1 MRLSE
6 SIEALYRCFSRYRL
20 RNVPY
25 CGHCFH
31 SSEER
36 ALHAPLRLLP
46 AEALSPFMQSTFG
59 LFGQLQDFKR
69 YLPRI
74 LELLAHPAARRRF
87 SAFDV
92 CWKLRGAQWQFWP
105 ADERRAIEDFLRA
118 WFRDRLGSL
127 DACEA
132 LRQAQLG
139 LGSVL
144 DVWLDLPAEAPA
156 LNAAQAVLRYP
167 GDWSCSSSLAAHLE
181 RAFFVSSDPAS
192 QRQLSRAL
200 DVVSGQLASS
210 VA

>member
-25 CGHCFH
+25 CGHCFFP
-31 SSEER
+31 SQER
-36 ALHAPLRLLP
+36 ALHAPLRLLS
-46 AEALSPFMQSTFG
+46 AEALSPFVRSVFG
-59 LFGQLQDFKR
+59 LFGALHDFKR
-69 YLPRI
+69 FLPRI
-74 LELLAHPAARRRF
+74 LELVAHGGAWRRF
-87 SAFDV
+87 SALEV
-92 CWKLRGAQWQFWP
+92 CWTLRREQWQFWP

-127 DACEA
+127 AACEA
-132 LRQAQLG
+132 LREAQLD

-144 DVWLDLPAEAPA
+144 DVWLDLPAEVPA
-156 LNAAQAVLRYP
+156 LNVARAVLRHP
-167 GDWSCSSSLAAHLE
+167 GDWSRSPRLAAHLE
-181 RAFFVSSDPAS
+181 RAFFVSSNPVS
-192 QRQLSRAL
+192 QRELSQAL